1 MIKGES
7 NMSDKVSMGKLEH
20 YIVYKVE
27 KFEAKDSQ
35 EILDKKLKPIET
47 IESPPEKI
55 AINVLLNEG
64 ITEMINLLCGLG
76 SPTAWDNANARL
88 GVGTDATA
96 PAPAQTGII
105 ANPVYK
111 AMNGGYPQ
119 ISGQDAIWQADFIDT
134 EAEQAWNEE
143 SISNEATDA
152 GDNLC
157 RQNTALGTKPAGQT
171 WRLTATITF
180 S

>member
-1 MIKGES
+1 
-7 NMSDKVSMGKLEH
+7 MSMQDVLEH
-20 YIVYKVE
+20 HIVYKVE
-27 KFEAKDSQ
+27 KFKAKNSE
-35 EILDKKLKPIET
+35 EIKEKGLKPYEVV
-47 IESPPEKI
+47 ESTPEAI
-55 AINVLLNEG
+55 AINVLLEEG
-64 ITEMINLLCGLG
+64 ISELIKLISGTG
-76 SPTAWDNANARL
+76 SPTAWDNTNARL

-96 PAPAQTGII
+96 PAPAQTGLI

-119 ISGQDAIWQADFIDT
+119 ESGQDCIWQADFIDT

-143 SISNEATDA
+143 SISNTADDA

>member
-1 MIKGES
+1 
-7 NMSDKVSMGKLEH
+7 MSLKDTLSH
-20 YIVYKVE
+20 YIVYQVE
-27 KFEAKDSQ
+27 KFEAKNSE
-35 EILDKKLKPIET
+35 EILERGIEPYEV

-64 ITEMINLLCGLG
+64 ITELINLICGLG
-76 SPTAWDNANARL
+76 TPTEWDNTNANL
-88 GVGTDATA
+88 GVGDDATA
-96 PAPAQTGII
+96 PNATQTGLIGSSKL
-105 ANPVYK
+105 YK
-111 AMNGGYPQ
+111 GMNGGYPQ

-134 EAEQAWNEE
+134 EAEYAWLEE
-143 SISNEATDA
+143 TISNTSADG

-157 RQNTALGTKPAGQT
+157 RQNTSLGTKPSGQT

>member
-1 MIKGES
+1 MTMKD
-7 NMSDKVSMGKLEH
+7 MLTH

-27 KFEAKDSQ
+27 KFDAKNGD
-35 EILDKKLKPIET
+35 EINEKGIKPYET
-47 IESPPEKI
+47 LESPPEKI
-55 AINVLLNEG
+55 AINVLLEEG

-76 SPTAWDNANARL
+76 SPTAWDNSNARL

-96 PAPAQTGII
+96 PAPAQTGLI
-105 ANPVYK
+105 AGAVYV

-134 EAEQAWNEE
+134 VAEQAWNEE
-143 SISNEATDA
+143 SISNTADDA

>member
-1 MIKGES
+1 
-7 NMSDKVSMGKLEH
+7 MSMKDMLTH
-20 YIVYKVE
+20 YIVYTVE
-27 KFEAKDSQ
+27 KFDAKNSE
-35 EILDKKLKPIET
+35 EIEEKGLQPYET
-47 IESPPEKI
+47 LESPPHKI

-64 ITEMINLLCGLG
+64 ITELINLIAGLG
-76 SPTAWDNANARL
+76 SPTAWDNTNARL

-96 PAPAQTGII
+96 PSAAQTGLI

-111 AMNGGYPQ
+111 AMNATYPQ
-119 ISGQDAIWQADFIDT
+119 ISGQDCIWQSDFING

>member
-1 MIKGES
+1 
-7 NMSDKVSMGKLEH
+7 MGKLEH
-20 YIVYKVE
+20 WIVYKVE
-27 KFEAKDSQ
+27 KFIAKDGD
-35 EILDKKLKPIET
+35 EIREKGIKPYET
-47 IESPPEKI
+47 IESPPEKS

-64 ITEMINLLCGLG
+64 ISELIKLISGTG
-76 SPTAWDNANARL
+76 SPIAWSNAAAYI

-96 PAPAQTGII
+96 PSAAQTGLI
-105 ANPVYK
+105 ANPVYV

-119 ISGQDAIWQADFIDT
+119 ESSQDCIWQGDFGDGI
-134 EAEQAWNEE
+134 AEQAWNEQ
-143 SISNEATDA
+143 SISNTNLDS

>member
-1 MIKGES
+1 
-7 NMSDKVSMGKLEH
+7 MSTKDMLTH
-20 YIVYKVE
+20 YIVYQVE
-27 KFEAKDSQ
+27 KFDARNSD
-35 EILDKKLKPIET
+35 EILEKGIKPYET
-47 IESPPEKI
+47 MESPPEKI

-64 ITEMINLLCGLG
+64 ITELINLIAGLG
-76 SPTAWDNANARL
+76 TPTAWDNSNARL

-96 PAPAQTGII
+96 PSATQTGLL
-105 ANPVYK
+105 AGAVYK

-119 ISGQDAIWQADFIDT
+119 ISGQDCIWQADFIDT
-134 EAEQAWNEE
+134 EAEQAWLEE
-143 SISNEATDA
+143 SISNTADDA

-157 RQNTALGTKPAGQT
+157 RQNTSLGTKPAGQT

>member
-1 MIKGES
+1 
-7 NMSDKVSMGKLEH
+7 MSVKDVLDH

-27 KFEAKDSQ
+27 KFDAKNSD
-35 EILDKKLKPIET
+35 EIAAKGLKPYET
-47 IESPPEKI
+47 MESPPEKI
-55 AINVLLNEG
+55 AINVLLEEG
-64 ITEMINLLCGLG
+64 IAELIKLISGTGT
-76 SPTAWDNANARL
+76 PTAWDNTNARL

-96 PAPAQTGII
+96 PAPAQTGLI

-119 ISGQDAIWQADFIDT
+119 ESGQDCIWQADFIDT

-143 SISNEATDA
+143 TISNTADDA

>member
-1 MIKGES
+1 M
-7 NMSDKVSMGKLEH
+7 KLKDVLTH
-20 YIVYKVE
+20 HIVYQVE
-27 KFEAKDSQ
+27 KFEAKNSE
-35 EILDKKLKPIET
+35 EIEEKGLEPYEVM
-47 IESPPEKI
+47 ESPPEKI

-64 ITEMINLLCGLG
+64 ITELINLIAGLG
-76 SPTAWDNANARL
+76 TPTEWDNSNAYL

-96 PAPAQTGII
+96 PNATQTGLI
-105 ANPVYK
+105 AGAVYK

-119 ISGQDAIWQADFIDT
+119 ISGQDCIWQADFIDT

-143 SISNEATDA
+143 SISNTNSDT

>member
-1 MIKGES
+1 
-7 NMSDKVSMGKLEH
+7 MSTKDILDH

-27 KFEAKDSQ
+27 KFEARNSE
-35 EILDKKLKPIET
+35 EIKAKGIKPYET
-47 IESPPEKI
+47 MESPPEKI

-64 ITEMINLLCGLG
+64 ITEIINLLCGLG

-96 PAPAQTGII
+96 PSPTQTGLL
-105 ANPVYK
+105 AGAVYK

-134 EAEQAWNEE
+134 EAEQAWLEE
-143 SISNEATDA
+143 SISNTADDA

>member
-1 MIKGES
+1 
-7 NMSDKVSMGKLEH
+7 MSVKDQLEH
-20 YIVYKVE
+20 HIVYRVE
-27 KFEAKDSQ
+27 KFKAKNSK
-35 EILDKKLKPIET
+35 EIKEKKLKPFDVV
-47 IESPPEKI
+47 ESTPE
-55 AINVLLNEG
+55 AIDINCLLNEG
-64 ITEMINLLCGLG
+64 ITELINLLAGLG
-76 SPTAWDNANARL
+76 TPTAWDNTNARL

-96 PAPAQTGII
+96 PSATQTGLI
-105 ANPVYK
+105 AGAVYK

-119 ISGQDAIWQADFIDT
+119 ISGQDCIWQADFIDG
-134 EAEQAWNEE
+134 EAEQAWLEE

-157 RQNTALGTKPAGQT
+157 RQNTSLGTKPAGQT

>member
-1 MIKGES
+1 
-7 NMSDKVSMGKLEH
+7 MSVKDQLGH
-20 YIVYKVE
+20 HIVYRVE
-27 KFEAKDSQ
+27 KFKAKNSE
-35 EILDKKLKPIET
+35 EIKEKKLKPFDVAI
-47 IESPPEKI
+47 SDPI
-55 AINVLLNEG
+55 AIDLNCLLNEG
-64 ITEMINLLCGLG
+64 ITELINLIAGLG
-76 SPTAWDNANARL
+76 TPTAWDNTNARL

-96 PAPAQTGII
+96 PIPAQTGII

-119 ISGQDAIWQADFIDT
+119 ISGQDCVWQADFIDG

>member
-7 NMSDKVSMGKLEH
+7 NMGSKLNLGTLEH
-20 YIVYKVE
+20 WIVYKVE
-27 KFEAKDSQ
+27 KFEAKDSE
-35 EILDKKLKPIET
+35 EILEKGLKPFET
-47 IESPPEKI
+47 LESPPEKSS
-55 AINVLLNEG
+55 INVLLNEG
-64 ITEMINLLCGLG
+64 ITELINLIAGLG
-76 SPTAWDNANARL
+76 TPTEWDNTNAYI

-96 PAPAQTGII
+96 PAPAQTGLI
-105 ANPVYK
+105 ANPVYV

-119 ISGQDAIWQADFIDT
+119 ESGQDCIWQADFT
-134 EAEQAWNEE
+134 SGVAEQAWNEE
-143 SISNEATDA
+143 SISNTADDA

-157 RQNTALGTKPAGQT
+157 RQNTALGTKPGGQT

>member
-1 MIKGES
+1 
-7 NMSDKVSMGKLEH
+7 MSVKDVLDH

-27 KFEAKDSQ
+27 KFDAKNSD
-35 EILDKKLKPIET
+35 EIKEKGLKPYAT

-64 ITEMINLLCGLG
+64 ITELINLIAGLG

-96 PAPAQTGII
+96 PSPAQTGLI

-111 AMNGGYPQ
+111 SMNGGFPQ
-119 ISGQDAIWQADFIDT
+119 ISGQDCIWQADFIDT

-152 GDNLC
+152 GDTLC